1 MLTGWHI
8 CGNFAKC
15 FKESARG
22 ETSLVE
28 SRLVESKLKIKEFLN
43 GLIPEMKGFSYLC
56 LTQMFPNLFE
66 HGTRFK

>member
-28 SRLVESKLKIKEFLN
+28 SRQAESKLKVKEFLN
-43 GLIPEMKGFSYLC
+43 GLIPKMRGFSYLC
-56 LTQMFPNLFE
+56 LNRSPSTFSELWP
-66 HGTRFK
+66 